1 MAEYISKD
9 DAILLMSLLDEK
21 TYSLTD
27 AKIILSLRDRLK
39 TYIDNPE
46 GEQIK
51 MVGKNTAVLV
61 VEEPKEIEKE
71 EVTPEVV
78 IEKKEVTP
86 EVVQVEQNPE

>member
-46 GEQIK
+46 GEKIK

-78 IEKKEVTP
+78 IEKKDVTP